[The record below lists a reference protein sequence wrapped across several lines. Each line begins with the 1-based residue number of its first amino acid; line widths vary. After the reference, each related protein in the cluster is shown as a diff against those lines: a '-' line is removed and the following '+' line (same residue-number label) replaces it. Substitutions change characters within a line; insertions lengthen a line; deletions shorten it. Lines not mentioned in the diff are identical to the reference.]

1 MRDLDARSRA
11 GTGFGSLEADMV
23 DIARP
28 ESVVRNKKMKRYAYG
43 VVGATAI
50 LLVTVFVS
58 QLKPAAPSVDKN
70 TLWPDVVKRGPMVR
84 QVRGTGT
91 LVPEDTR
98 WIPATTAG
106 RVERIV
112 LRSGADVTP
121 DSVIVELGSP
131 ELQQSVTE
139 AQLQL
144 QSALA
149 QLTNRRAELDS
160 QLLTQ
165 RAATANIESEAR
177 QAELQAQADEA
188 LAKDG
193 LQGALIA
200 KKNRARAD
208 DLAARTKIEKT
219 RLELA
224 ENTLKSQLAV
234 QESEVNRL
242 RTTYVLRQQQL
253 DKLKVRAGIKG
264 KLQVVPVEVGA
275 QLQAGANVA
284 RVADPGRLK
293 AELRIPETQTRD
305 IEIGQLADID
315 TRNGHVPGRVS
326 RIDAAATNGTV
337 TVDVQLTG
345 ELPRGARPDLTVDG
359 TVELERLDNVVNVG
373 RAAFAQENSTMSLFK
388 VQQGCQIPQ
397 MDCEA
402 VRTQVRFGRSSV
414 STIEVLDGLKPGDQ
428 VVLSDMSAWDAHDRV
443 RLN

>member
-1 MRDLDARSRA
+1 
-11 GTGFGSLEADMV
+11 MV

-28 ESVVRNKKMKRYAYG
+28 ESVVKKKKMKRAAYG
-43 VVGATAI
+43 VAGLTVI

-58 QLKPAAPSVDKN
+58 RLKPAAPSVDKA

-106 RVERIV
+106 RVERIL
-112 LRSGADVTP
+112 LRSGADVEP

-131 ELQQSVTE
+131 ELEQSVTE
-139 AQLQL
+139 ARLQL
-144 QSALA
+144 ESAVA
-149 QLTNRRAELDS
+149 QLVNRRAELDS
-160 QLLTQ
+160 ALLTQ
-165 RAATANIESEAR
+165 RASAANIESDAS

-188 LAKDG
+188 LLKEG
-193 LQGALIA
+193 LQDALTA
-200 KKNRARAD
+200 KKSRARAN
-208 DLAARTKIEKT
+208 DLANRTKIEQR
-219 RLELA
+219 RLDLA
-224 ENTLKSQLAV
+224 ENTLKSQLSV
-234 QESEVNRL
+234 QEAEVSRL
-242 RTTYVLRQQQL
+242 RAAYDLRRGQME
-253 DKLKVRAGIKG
+253 KLKVRAGIKG

-275 QLQAGANVA
+275 QLAAGANVA
-284 RVADPGRLK
+284 RVADPSRLK

-388 VQQGCQIPQ
+388 VQPGCQIPQ

-402 VRTQVRFGRSSV
+402 VRTQVKFGRSSV
-414 STIEVLDGLKPGDQ
+414 NTIEVLQGLQPGDQ

>member
-1 MRDLDARSRA
+1 
-11 GTGFGSLEADMV
+11 MV

-28 ESVVRNKKMKRYAYG
+28 DSVIKKKKMKRAAYG
-43 VVGATAI
+43 VAGLTAI

-58 QLKPAAPSVDKN
+58 QLKPAAPSVDKA

-98 WIPATTAG
+98 WIPASTAG
-106 RVERIV
+106 RVERIL
-112 LRSGADVTP
+112 LRSGADVMP
-121 DSVIVELGSP
+121 DTVIVELGSP
-131 ELQQSVTE
+131 ELEQSVVE
-139 AQLQL
+139 SRLQLEAAVAQLV
-144 QSALA
+144 
-149 QLTNRRAELDS
+149 NRRAELDS
-160 QLLTQ
+160 ALLTQ
-165 RAATANIESEAR
+165 RAAAANIESEAR
-177 QAELQAQADEA
+177 QAQLQAEADEA
-188 LAKDG
+188 LFKEN
-193 LQGALIA
+193 LQGALVA
-200 KKNRARAD
+200 KKSRARAD
-208 DLAARTKIEKT
+208 DLSNRAEIELR
-219 RLELA
+219 RLDLA
-224 ENTLKSQLAV
+224 EKTLKSQLAV
-234 QESEVNRL
+234 QEAEVSRL
-242 RTTYVLRQQQL
+242 RTTYQLRQEQL
-253 DKLKVRAGIKG
+253 ERLKVRAGIKG
-264 KLQVVPVEVGA
+264 KLQVVPVEVGS
-275 QLQAGANVA
+275 QLAAGANVA

-305 IEIGQLADID
+305 IEIGQIASID
-315 TRNGHVPGRVS
+315 TRNGFVAGRVS

-388 VQQGCQIPQ
+388 VIPGCTIPQ

-402 VRTQVRFGRSSV
+402 TRTQVKFGRSSV
-414 STIEVLDGLKPGDQ
+414 NTIEVLDGLKPGDQ

>member
-1 MRDLDARSRA
+1 
-11 GTGFGSLEADMV
+11 MV

-28 ESVVRNKKMKRYAYG
+28 DSVIKKKKMKRAAYG
-43 VVGATAI
+43 VAGLTAI

-58 QLKPAAPSVDKN
+58 QLKPAAPSVDKA

-98 WIPATTAG
+98 WIPASTAG
-106 RVERIV
+106 RVERIL
-112 LRSGADVTP
+112 LRSGADVMP
-121 DSVIVELGSP
+121 DTVIVELGSP
-131 ELQQSVTE
+131 ELEQSVVE
-139 AQLQL
+139 SRLQLESAVAQLV
-144 QSALA
+144 
-149 QLTNRRAELDS
+149 NRRAELDS
-160 QLLTQ
+160 ALLTQ
-165 RAATANIESEAR
+165 RAAAANIESEAR
-177 QAELQAQADEA
+177 QAQMQAEADEA
-188 LAKDG
+188 LFKEN
-193 LQGALIA
+193 LQGALVA
-200 KKNRARAD
+200 KKSRARAD
-208 DLAARTKIEKT
+208 DLSNRAEIELR
-219 RLELA
+219 RLDLA
-224 ENTLKSQLAV
+224 EKTLKSQLAV
-234 QESEVNRL
+234 QEAEVSRL
-242 RTTYVLRQQQL
+242 RTTYQLRQEQL
-253 DKLKVRAGIKG
+253 ERLKVRAGIKG
-264 KLQVVPVEVGA
+264 KLQVVPVEVGS
-275 QLQAGANVA
+275 QLAAGANVA

-305 IEIGQLADID
+305 IEIGQLASID
-315 TRNGHVPGRVS
+315 TRNGLVPGRVS

-388 VQQGCQIPQ
+388 VSSGCTIPQ

-402 VRTQVRFGRSSV
+402 TRTQVKFGRSSV

>member
-1 MRDLDARSRA
+1 
-11 GTGFGSLEADMV
+11 MV

-28 ESVVRNKKMKRYAYG
+28 DSVIKKKKMKRAAYG
-43 VVGATAI
+43 VAGLTAI

-58 QLKPAAPSVDKN
+58 QLKPAAPSVDKA

-98 WIPATTAG
+98 WIPASTAG
-106 RVERIV
+106 RVERIL
-112 LRSGADVTP
+112 LRSGADVMP
-121 DSVIVELGSP
+121 DTVIVELGSP
-131 ELQQSVTE
+131 ELEQSVVE
-139 AQLQL
+139 SRLQLEAAVAQLV
-144 QSALA
+144 
-149 QLTNRRAELDS
+149 NRRAELDS
-160 QLLTQ
+160 ALLTQ
-165 RAATANIESEAR
+165 RAAAANIESESR
-177 QAELQAQADEA
+177 QAQLQAEADEA
-188 LAKDG
+188 LFKEN
-193 LQGALIA
+193 LQGALVA
-200 KKNRARAD
+200 KKSRARAD
-208 DLAARTKIEKT
+208 DLSNRAEIELR
-219 RLELA
+219 RLDLA
-224 ENTLKSQLAV
+224 EKTLKSQLAV
-234 QESEVNRL
+234 QEAEVSRL
-242 RTTYVLRQQQL
+242 RTTYQLRQEQL
-253 DKLKVRAGIKG
+253 ERLKVRAGIKG
-264 KLQVVPVEVGA
+264 KLQVVPVEVGS
-275 QLQAGANVA
+275 QLAAGANVA

-305 IEIGQLADID
+305 IEIGQLASID
-315 TRNGHVPGRVS
+315 TRNGFVPGRVS

-388 VQQGCQIPQ
+388 VTSGCTIPQ

-402 VRTQVRFGRSSV
+402 TRTQVKFGRSSV

>member
-1 MRDLDARSRA
+1 
-11 GTGFGSLEADMV
+11 MV

-28 ESVVRNKKMKRYAYG
+28 DSVIKKKKMKRAAYG
-43 VVGATAI
+43 VAGLTAI

-58 QLKPAAPSVDKN
+58 QLKPAAPSVDKA

-98 WIPATTAG
+98 WIPASTAG
-106 RVERIV
+106 RVERIL
-112 LRSGADVTP
+112 LRSGADVMP
-121 DSVIVELGSP
+121 DTVIVELGSP
-131 ELQQSVTE
+131 ELEQSVVE
-139 AQLQL
+139 SRLQLEAAVAQLI
-144 QSALA
+144 
-149 QLTNRRAELDS
+149 NRRAELDS
-160 QLLTQ
+160 ALLTQ
-165 RAATANIESEAR
+165 RAAAANIESEAR
-177 QAELQAQADEA
+177 QAQLQAEADEA
-188 LAKDG
+188 LFKEN
-193 LQGALIA
+193 LQGALVA
-200 KKNRARAD
+200 KKSRARAD
-208 DLAARTKIEKT
+208 DLSNRAEIELR
-219 RLELA
+219 RLDLA
-224 ENTLKSQLAV
+224 EKTLKSQLAV
-234 QESEVNRL
+234 QEAEVSRL
-242 RTTYVLRQQQL
+242 RTTYQLRQEQL
-253 DKLKVRAGIKG
+253 ERLKVRAGIKG
-264 KLQVVPVEVGA
+264 KLQVVPVEVGS
-275 QLQAGANVA
+275 QLAAGANVA

-305 IEIGQLADID
+305 IEIGQLAEID
-315 TRNGHVPGRVS
+315 TRNGKVPGRVS

-388 VQQGCQIPQ
+388 VSSGCTIPQ

-402 VRTQVRFGRSSV
+402 TRTQVKFGRSSV